1 MRLAAGPTPAPPT
14 ASTTRGQEVFTNV
27 GCNLCISRNMLPQ
40 VDLQQS
46 EQCNIFSVQRRCSPR
61 HGAELTDGIVQGN
74 VTGGEFHTAPL
85 WGIGQ
90 RLFFLHD
97 GRTSNLYQAI
107 TAHAGNGF
115 EGNAVVANFEMLSAA
130 DQQALF
136 EFPAVIVSVAARRCV
151 DGGPVISACFGS
163 GPVIFRVH
171 HENVRMSK

>member
-1 MRLAAGPTPAPPT
+1 M
-14 ASTTRGQEVFTNV
+14 
-27 GCNLCISRNMLPQ
+27 
-40 VDLQQS
+40 
-46 EQCNIFSVQRRCSPR
+46 
-61 HGAELTDGIVQGN
+61 QGN

-136 EFPAVIVSVAARRCV
+136 EFRAVIVSVAARRCV

>member
-1 MRLAAGPTPAPPT
+1 M
-14 ASTTRGQEVFTNV
+14 
-27 GCNLCISRNMLPQ
+27 
-40 VDLQQS
+40 
-46 EQCNIFSVQRRCSPR
+46 
-61 HGAELTDGIVQGN
+61 
-74 VTGGEFHTAPL
+74 TGGEFHTAPL

-136 EFPAVIVSVAARRCV
+136 EFPAVIVSVGTRRYV
-151 DGGPVISACFGS
+151 DRGLAVCACFGS
-163 GPVIFRVH
+163 GSVISRVH